1 MIYVIS
7 VNRFLLYFYIDINE
21 KWVSVIRER
30 SEKLI
35 MIVSMKLIGLFP

>member
-1 MIYVIS
+1 MINVIS

-30 SEKLI
+30 SEKL